1 MTISNRAKV
10 LTAGMLIVITIILIL
25 LFFKRPQTAEEPAAL
40 GETFEVLEDTTPVA
54 EPTIELPTEEQAQA
68 VSAATVAGVFVERFG
83 SYSSESDLANIE
95 DVLPLATDNYA
106 QELEALIEKIR
117 VQGRSDSYYGV
128 TTRVL
133 SKKQLS
139 MDLDA
144 GTAVYEVL
152 TQREESQGSAQDS
165 VVSYQS
171 IRIELKQKG
180 EVWLIDSATWL

>member
-10 LTAGMLIVITIILIL
+10 LTAGVLIVITIIFIL
-25 LFFKRPQTAEEPAAL
+25 LFFRRPQTAEEPTVE

-54 EPTIELPTEEQAQA
+54 EPTKEPQTKEQAQT
-68 VSAATVAGVFVERFG
+68 VSASTVAGVFVERFG
-83 SYSSESDLANIE
+83 SYSSESDLENIE
-95 DVLPLATDNYA
+95 DVLPLATDNYR

-117 VQGRSDSYYGV
+117 AQGRSDSYYGV

-133 SKKQLS
+133 SKKQVS
-139 MDLDA
+139 MDVDA

-165 VVSYQS
+165 KVSYQS
-171 IRIELKQKG
+171 IRIELKQEG
-180 EVWLIDSATWL
+180 DVWLIDSATWL